1 MEYSSNVSLPKIPF
15 FSKFTRMKSVPI
27 TLLTGY
33 LGAGKTTLLNY
44 VLNNQQGYHVAV
56 IVNDIGE
63 VNIDQTLIEK
73 GGNIT
78 KEDSGKVVPLSN
90 GCICCSLKTDLIE
103 QIAELLEMGKFDY
116 ILIEASGICE
126 PIPIA
131 QTISFAGSQL
141 QARDGRPLACHLD
154 NIVAVVDVLRLAD
167 EFAGGEKL
175 LDEDLEEEDI
185 ANLLIQQIEF
195 CNTIILNKVD
205 ALSKHDLEHV
215 KAVVKAL
222 QPTAKMIETNYG
234 KVEMKDILDTKQFD
248 FNKVAESSTWA
259 IKLNEEGHDNPS
271 TGSGTDHDDD
281 DHDPSTGSGTE
292 EHHHHDHDEH
302 DDPSTGS
309 GTEEHHH
316 HDHDEHE
323 HHHDHDDEDH
333 SHCDH
338 EHGVCHCGHH
348 HDKDHPHGD
357 EYGISTFVYE
367 DHRPLN
373 REKFEAFLDD
383 YPTSIIRTKGLLWFS
398 DERSESYL
406 FEQAG
411 KQASAQNFGRWFAA
425 ESEAEQKRIL
435 EENPQ
440 LQKIWDEKYGDR
452 IIRLVFIG
460 QHMDKKKIIQVMNDC
475 LDD

>member
-1 MEYSSNVSLPKIPF
+1 
-15 FSKFTRMKSVPI
+15 MKSVPI

-90 GCICCSLKTDLIE
+90 GCICCTLKADMLE
-103 QIAELLEMGKFDY
+103 QIAEILDMKKFDY

-131 QTISFAGSQL
+131 QTISFAGTQL
-141 QARDGRPLACHLD
+141 KGKDGHPLACHLD

-175 LDEDLEEEDI
+175 LSKNLEEEDI

-195 CNTIILNKVD
+195 CNTIVLNKVD
-205 ALSKHDLEHV
+205 CLKKNDLEHV

-222 QPTAKMIETNYG
+222 QPTAKMIETNFG
-234 KVEMKDILDTKQFD
+234 KVEMKDVLDTKQFD
-248 FNKVAESSTWA
+248 FNKVADGSGWA
-259 IKLNEEGHDNPS
+259 IKLNEMGKDN
-271 TGSGTDHDDD
+271 DDD
-281 DHDPSTGSGTE
+281 DDDEH
-292 EHHHHDHDEH
+292 EHHHHDHD
-302 DDPSTGS
+302 
-309 GTEEHHH
+309 
-316 HDHDEHE
+316 DEHE
-323 HHHDHDDEDH
+323 HHHHHDHEHDDDDDDDEHEDH

-367 DHRPLN
+367 SHRPLN
-373 REKFEAFLDD
+373 RKKFEAFLDD
-383 YPTSIIRTKGLLWFS
+383 YPSSVIRTKGLLWFS

-425 ESEAEQKRIL
+425 EPMQVQKQIL
-435 EENPQ
+435 AENPQ
-440 LQKIWDEKYGDR
+440 LQQIWDEKYGDR
-452 IIRLVFIG
+452 IVRLVFIG
-460 QHMDKKKIIQVMNDC
+460 QHMEKKKIFAVMDDC

>member
-1 MEYSSNVSLPKIPF
+1 MPKTAF
-15 FSKFTRMKSVPI
+15 FSKFTAMKSVPI

-141 QARDGRPLACHLD
+141 RSKDGRPLPCHLD

-259 IKLNEEGHDNPS
+259 IKLNEEGHDN
-271 TGSGTDHDDD
+271 DDDDDD
-281 DHDPSTGSGTE
+281 DHDE
-292 EHHHHDHDEH
+292 HEHHHHDHDDDHDEH
-302 DDPSTGS
+302 
-309 GTEEHHH
+309 EHHH
-316 HDHDEHE
+316 HE

-435 EENPQ
+435 AENPQ

>member
-1 MEYSSNVSLPKIPF
+1 MPKIPF

-259 IKLNEEGHDNPS
+259 IKLNEEGHDNH
-271 TGSGTDHDDD
+271 DDDDDD
-281 DHDPSTGSGTE
+281 DHDE
-292 EHHHHDHDEH
+292 HEHHHHHDDEH
-302 DDPSTGS
+302 
-309 GTEEHHH
+309 EHHH

-383 YPTSIIRTKGLLWFS
+383 YPTSIIRTKGLIWFS

-435 EENPQ
+435 AENPQ

>member
-1 MEYSSNVSLPKIPF
+1 
-15 FSKFTRMKSVPI
+15 MKSVPI

-141 QARDGRPLACHLD
+141 QSRDGKRLACHLD

-205 ALSKHDLEHV
+205 ALNKHDLEHV

-259 IKLNEEGHDNPS
+259 IKLNEEGHDN
-271 TGSGTDHDDD
+271 HDDD
-281 DHDPSTGSGTE
+281 DDDDEH
-292 EHHHHDHDEH
+292 EHHHHH
-302 DDPSTGS
+302 DD
-309 GTEEHHH
+309 
-316 HDHDEHE
+316 DHDEHE
-323 HHHDHDDEDH
+323 HHHHHDDDDDDDHDHDHEDH

-357 EYGISTFVYE
+357 EYGISTFVFE

-383 YPTSIIRTKGLLWFS
+383 YPTSIIRTKGLIWFS

-435 EENPQ
+435 AENPQ

-460 QHMDKKKIIQVMNDC
+460 QHMEKKKIIQVMNDC

>member
-1 MEYSSNVSLPKIPF
+1 
-15 FSKFTRMKSVPI
+15 MKSVPI

-141 QARDGRPLACHLD
+141 RSKDGRPLPCHLD

-175 LDEDLEEEDI
+175 LEEDLEEEDI

-195 CNTIILNKVD
+195 CNTIIMNKVD

-234 KVEMKDILDTKQFD
+234 KVDMKDILDTKQFD

-259 IKLNEEGHDNPS
+259 IKLNEEGHDN
-271 TGSGTDHDDD
+271 DDDDDD
-281 DHDPSTGSGTE
+281 DHDE
-292 EHHHHDHDEH
+292 HEHHHHDHDDDHDEH
-302 DDPSTGS
+302 
-309 GTEEHHH
+309 EHHH

-357 EYGISTFVYE
+357 EYGISTFVFE

-383 YPTSIIRTKGLLWFS
+383 YPTSIIRTKGLVWFS

-425 ESEAEQKRIL
+425 ESKAEQQRIL
-435 EENPQ
+435 AENPQ

-460 QHMDKKKIIQVMNDC
+460 QHMDKKKIIQVMDSC

>member
-1 MEYSSNVSLPKIPF
+1 MPKIPF

-141 QARDGRPLACHLD
+141 QSKDGRPLPCHLD

-259 IKLNEEGHDNPS
+259 IKLNEEGHDNH
-271 TGSGTDHDDD
+271 DEDDDDD
-281 DHDPSTGSGTE
+281 DHD
-292 EHHHHDHDEH
+292 EHHHHDHD
-302 DDPSTGS
+302 
-309 GTEEHHH
+309 
-316 HDHDEHE
+316 DHDEHE
-323 HHHDHDDEDH
+323 HHHHHDHDDDDHDHEDH

-383 YPTSIIRTKGLLWFS
+383 YPTSIIRTKGLIWFS

-435 EENPQ
+435 AENPQ

-460 QHMDKKKIIQVMNDC
+460 QHMEKKKIIQVMNDC

>member
-1 MEYSSNVSLPKIPF
+1 
-15 FSKFTRMKSVPI
+15 MKSVPI

-141 QARDGRPLACHLD
+141 RSKDGRPLPCHLD

-271 TGSGTDHDDD
+271 TGSGTDDDD
-281 DHDPSTGSGTE
+281 DD
-292 EHHHHDHDEH
+292 H

-316 HDHDEHE
+316 HDDDD
-323 HHHDHDDEDH
+323 HDHDDEDH

-383 YPTSIIRTKGLLWFS
+383 YPTSIIRTKGLIWFS

-435 EENPQ
+435 AENPQ

>member
-1 MEYSSNVSLPKIPF
+1 
-15 FSKFTRMKSVPI
+15 MKSVPI

-141 QARDGRPLACHLD
+141 RSKDGRPLPCHLD

-195 CNTIILNKVD
+195 CNTIIMNKVD
-205 ALSKHDLEHV
+205 GLNKHDLEHV

-234 KVEMKDILDTKQFD
+234 KVDMKDILDTKQFD

-259 IKLNEEGHDNPS
+259 IKLNEEGHDN
-271 TGSGTDHDDD
+271 HDDD
-281 DHDPSTGSGTE
+281 D
-292 EHHHHDHDEH
+292 
-302 DDPSTGS
+302 DD
-309 GTEEHHH
+309 
-316 HDHDEHE
+316 DHDEHE
-323 HHHDHDDEDH
+323 HHHHDHDHDDEDH

-357 EYGISTFVYE
+357 EYGISTFVFE

-383 YPTSIIRTKGLLWFS
+383 YPTSIIRTKGLVWFS

-425 ESEAEQKRIL
+425 ESKAEQKRIL
-435 EENPQ
+435 AENPQ

>member
-1 MEYSSNVSLPKIPF
+1 MPF

-90 GCICCSLKTDLIE
+90 GCICCSLKTDLLE

-131 QTISFAGSQL
+131 QTICAAGSQL
-141 QARDGRPLACHLD
+141 MGRSGQRLACHLD
-154 NIVAVVDVLRLAD
+154 NIVAVVDVMRLAD
-167 EFAGGEKL
+167 EFAGGQKL
-175 LDEDLEEEDI
+175 LEEDLEEDDI

-195 CNTIILNKVD
+195 CNTILLNKVD
-205 ALSKHDLEHV
+205 CLNKQDLEHV

-234 KVEMKDILDTKQFD
+234 KVDMKEILDTKQFD
-248 FNKVAESSTWA
+248 FGKVAESSAWA
-259 IKLNEEGHDNPS
+259 IRLNGMDHDN
-271 TGSGTDHDDD
+271 HDEED
-281 DHDPSTGSGTE
+281 DPSTSSGTE
-292 EHHHHDHDEH
+292 EHEHHHHHDHEEH
-302 DDPSTGS
+302 
-309 GTEEHHH
+309 EHHH
-316 HDHDEHE
+316 DHDHDEHE
-323 HHHDHDDEDH
+323 HHHHDHEDEDH

-338 EHGVCHCGHH
+338 EHGICHCGHH

-367 DHRPLN
+367 THRPLN
-373 REKFEAFLDD
+373 RAKFEEFLDD
-383 YPTSIIRTKGLLWFS
+383 YPTSIIRTKGLVWFS
-398 DERSESYL
+398 DERDNSYL

-411 KQASAQNFGRWFAA
+411 KQASAENFGQWFAA
-425 ESEAEQKRIL
+425 ESKAEQERL
-435 EENPQ
+435 LAENPQ

>member
-1 MEYSSNVSLPKIPF
+1 
-15 FSKFTRMKSVPI
+15 MKSVPI

-141 QARDGRPLACHLD
+141 RSKDGRPLPCHLD

-175 LDEDLEEEDI
+175 LDENLEEEDI

-205 ALSKHDLEHV
+205 ALNKHDLEHV

-234 KVEMKDILDTKQFD
+234 KVDMKDILDTKQFD

-259 IKLNEEGHDNPS
+259 IKLNEEGHDNH
-271 TGSGTDHDDD
+271 DDDDDD
-281 DHDPSTGSGTE
+281 DHDE
-292 EHHHHDHDEH
+292 HEHHHHDHDDDHDEHEHHHHDHDEH
-302 DDPSTGS
+302 D
-309 GTEEHHH
+309 
-316 HDHDEHE
+316 
-323 HHHDHDDEDH
+323 HDHDDEDH

-357 EYGISTFVYE
+357 EYGISTFVFE

-383 YPTSIIRTKGLLWFS
+383 YPTSIIRTKGLIWFS

-425 ESEAEQKRIL
+425 ESKAEQQRIL

>member
-1 MEYSSNVSLPKIPF
+1 
-15 FSKFTRMKSVPI
+15 MKSVPI

-259 IKLNEEGHDNPS
+259 IKLNEEGHDNDDDDDDHEEHEHHHHHDHDDDHDEHEQHHHH
-271 TGSGTDHDDD
+271 DHDDD
-281 DHDPSTGSGTE
+281 DHD
-292 EHHHHDHDEH
+292 HDH
-302 DDPSTGS
+302 
-309 GTEEHHH
+309 
-316 HDHDEHE
+316 
-323 HHHDHDDEDH
+323 EDH

-338 EHGVCHCGHH
+338 EHGICHCGHH

-383 YPTSIIRTKGLLWFS
+383 YPTSIIRTKGLIWFS

-435 EENPQ
+435 AENPQ

-475 LDD
+475 LDK

>member
-1 MEYSSNVSLPKIPF
+1 
-15 FSKFTRMKSVPI
+15 MKSVPI

-141 QARDGRPLACHLD
+141 RSKDGRPLPCHLD

-259 IKLNEEGHDNPS
+259 IKLNEEGHDNH
-271 TGSGTDHDDD
+271 DDDDDD
-281 DHDPSTGSGTE
+281 DHDE
-292 EHHHHDHDEH
+292 HEHHHHDHDDDHDEHEHHHHDHDEH
-302 DDPSTGS
+302 D
-309 GTEEHHH
+309 HNY
-316 HDHDEHE
+316 
-323 HHHDHDDEDH
+323 DDEDH

-357 EYGISTFVYE
+357 EYGISTFVFE

-383 YPTSIIRTKGLLWFS
+383 YPTSIIRTKGLIWFS

-435 EENPQ
+435 AENPQ

>member
-1 MEYSSNVSLPKIPF
+1 
-15 FSKFTRMKSVPI
+15 MKSVPI

-141 QARDGRPLACHLD
+141 RSKDGRPLPCHLD

-175 LDEDLEEEDI
+175 LDENLEEEDI

-205 ALSKHDLEHV
+205 ALNKHDLEHV

-234 KVEMKDILDTKQFD
+234 KVDMKDILDTKQFD

-259 IKLNEEGHDNPS
+259 IKLNEEGHDN
-271 TGSGTDHDDD
+271 DDDDDD
-281 DHDPSTGSGTE
+281 DHDE
-292 EHHHHDHDEH
+292 HEHHHHDHD
-302 DDPSTGS
+302 D
-309 GTEEHHH
+309 
-316 HDHDEHE
+316 DHDEHE
-323 HHHDHDDEDH
+323 HHHHDHEEHDHDDEDH

-338 EHGVCHCGHH
+338 EHGICHCGHH

-367 DHRPLN
+367 THRPLN

-383 YPTSIIRTKGLLWFS
+383 YPTSIIRTKGLVWFS
-398 DERSESYL
+398 DDRDNSFL

-411 KQASAQNFGRWFAA
+411 KQASAENFGQWFAA
-425 ESEAEQKRIL
+425 ESKEEQARL
-435 EENPQ
+435 LAENPQ

-460 QHMDKKKIIQVMNDC
+460 QHMDKKKIIQVMDSC

>member
-259 IKLNEEGHDNPS
+259 IKLNEEGHDN
-271 TGSGTDHDDD
+271 DDDDDD
-281 DHDPSTGSGTE
+281 DHDE
-292 EHHHHDHDEH
+292 HEHHHHDHDDDHDEH
-302 DDPSTGS
+302 
-309 GTEEHHH
+309 EHHH

-383 YPTSIIRTKGLLWFS
+383 YPTSIIRTKGLIWFS

-435 EENPQ
+435 AENPQ

-475 LDD
+475 LDE

>member
-1 MEYSSNVSLPKIPF
+1 
-15 FSKFTRMKSVPI
+15 MKSVPI

-141 QARDGRPLACHLD
+141 RSKDGRPLPCHLD

-205 ALSKHDLEHV
+205 ALNKHDLEHV

-234 KVEMKDILDTKQFD
+234 KVDMKDILDTKQFD

-259 IKLNEEGHDNPS
+259 IKLNEEGHDN
-271 TGSGTDHDDD
+271 DDDDDD
-281 DHDPSTGSGTE
+281 DHDE
-292 EHHHHDHDEH
+292 HDHHHHDHDDDHDEHEHHHHDHDEH
-302 DDPSTGS
+302 D
-309 GTEEHHH
+309 
-316 HDHDEHE
+316 
-323 HHHDHDDEDH
+323 HDHDDEDH

-357 EYGISTFVYE
+357 EYGISTFVFE

-383 YPTSIIRTKGLLWFS
+383 YPTSIIRTKGLIWFS

-425 ESEAEQKRIL
+425 ESKAEQQRIL

-460 QHMDKKKIIQVMNDC
+460 QHMDKKKIIQVMKDC

>member
-1 MEYSSNVSLPKIPF
+1 
-15 FSKFTRMKSVPI
+15 MKSVPI

-141 QARDGRPLACHLD
+141 RSKDGRPLPCHLD

-259 IKLNEEGHDNPS
+259 IKLNEEGHDN
-271 TGSGTDHDDD
+271 DDDDDD
-281 DHDPSTGSGTE
+281 DHDE
-292 EHHHHDHDEH
+292 HEHHHHDHNDDHDEH
-302 DDPSTGS
+302 
-309 GTEEHHH
+309 EHHH

-357 EYGISTFVYE
+357 EYGISTFVFE

-383 YPTSIIRTKGLLWFS
+383 YPTSIIRTKGLMWFS
-398 DERSESYL
+398 DEPTESYL

-425 ESEAEQKRIL
+425 ESKAVQDQLLR
-435 EENPQ
+435 ENPQ
-440 LQKIWDEKYGDR
+440 LKNIWDEKYGDR
-452 IIRLVFIG
+452 TNRLVFIG
-460 QHMDKKKIIQVMNDC
+460 QHMDKKKIIAAMDNC
-475 LDD
+475 LEKE

>member
-1 MEYSSNVSLPKIPF
+1 
-15 FSKFTRMKSVPI
+15 MKSVPI

-259 IKLNEEGHDNPS
+259 IKLNEEGHDNH
-271 TGSGTDHDDD
+271 DDDDDD
-281 DHDPSTGSGTE
+281 DHDE
-292 EHHHHDHDEH
+292 HEHHHHDHDDDHDEH
-302 DDPSTGS
+302 
-309 GTEEHHH
+309 EHHH

-440 LQKIWDEKYGDR
+440 LQKIWDERYGDR

-475 LDD
+475 LDE

>member
-1 MEYSSNVSLPKIPF
+1 
-15 FSKFTRMKSVPI
+15 MKSVPI

-141 QARDGRPLACHLD
+141 RSKDGRPLPCHLD

-205 ALSKHDLEHV
+205 ALNKHDLEHV

-234 KVEMKDILDTKQFD
+234 KVDMKDILDTKQFD

-259 IKLNEEGHDNPS
+259 IKLNEEGHDN
-271 TGSGTDHDDD
+271 HDDED
-281 DHDPSTGSGTE
+281 EH
-292 EHHHHDHDEH
+292 EHHHHH
-302 DDPSTGS
+302 DD
-309 GTEEHHH
+309 
-316 HDHDEHE
+316 DHDEHE
-323 HHHDHDDEDH
+323 HHHHHDDDDDDDHDHDHEDH

-357 EYGISTFVYE
+357 EYGISTFVFE

-383 YPTSIIRTKGLLWFS
+383 YPTSIIRTKGLIWFS

-425 ESEAEQKRIL
+425 ESKAEQQRIL
-435 EENPQ
+435 AENPQ

>member
-1 MEYSSNVSLPKIPF
+1 
-15 FSKFTRMKSVPI
+15 MKSVPI

-141 QARDGRPLACHLD
+141 RSKDGRPLPCHLD

-175 LDEDLEEEDI
+175 LEEDLEEEDI

-195 CNTIILNKVD
+195 CNTIIMNKVD

-234 KVEMKDILDTKQFD
+234 KVDMKDILDTKQFD

-259 IKLNEEGHDNPS
+259 IKLNEEGHDN
-271 TGSGTDHDDD
+271 DDD
-281 DHDPSTGSGTE
+281 D
-292 EHHHHDHDEH
+292 
-302 DDPSTGS
+302 DD
-309 GTEEHHH
+309 
-316 HDHDEHE
+316 DHDEHE
-323 HHHDHDDEDH
+323 HHHHDHDDDHDEHEHHHHDHEDH

-357 EYGISTFVYE
+357 EYGISTFVFE

-425 ESEAEQKRIL
+425 ESKAEQQRIL
-435 EENPQ
+435 AENPQ

>member
-1 MEYSSNVSLPKIPF
+1 
-15 FSKFTRMKSVPI
+15 MKSVPI

-141 QARDGRPLACHLD
+141 RSKDGRPLPCHLD

-175 LDEDLEEEDI
+175 LDENLEEEDI

-195 CNTIILNKVD
+195 CNTIIMNKVD

-234 KVEMKDILDTKQFD
+234 KVDMKDILDTKQFD

-259 IKLNEEGHDNPS
+259 IKLNEEGHDN
-271 TGSGTDHDDD
+271 DDDDDD
-281 DHDPSTGSGTE
+281 DHDE
-292 EHHHHDHDEH
+292 HEHHHHDHDDDHDEHEHHHHDHDEH
-302 DDPSTGS
+302 D
-309 GTEEHHH
+309 
-316 HDHDEHE
+316 
-323 HHHDHDDEDH
+323 HDHDDEDH

-357 EYGISTFVYE
+357 EYGISTFVFE

-425 ESEAEQKRIL
+425 ESKAEQQRIL
-435 EENPQ
+435 AENPQ

-460 QHMDKKKIIQVMNDC
+460 QHMDKKKIIQVMKDC
-475 LDD
+475 LDE

>member
-1 MEYSSNVSLPKIPF
+1 
-15 FSKFTRMKSVPI
+15 MKSVPI

-141 QARDGRPLACHLD
+141 RSKDGRPLPCHLD

-175 LDEDLEEEDI
+175 LDENLEEEDI

-205 ALSKHDLEHV
+205 ALNKHDLEHV

-234 KVEMKDILDTKQFD
+234 KVDMKDILDTKQFD

-259 IKLNEEGHDNPS
+259 IKLNEEGHDN
-271 TGSGTDHDDD
+271 DDDDDD
-281 DHDPSTGSGTE
+281 DHDE
-292 EHHHHDHDEH
+292 HEHHHHDHD
-302 DDPSTGS
+302 D
-309 GTEEHHH
+309 
-316 HDHDEHE
+316 DHDEHE

-357 EYGISTFVYE
+357 EYGISTFVFE

-425 ESEAEQKRIL
+425 ESKAEQQRIL
-435 EENPQ
+435 AENPQ

>member
-1 MEYSSNVSLPKIPF
+1 
-15 FSKFTRMKSVPI
+15 MKSVPI

-141 QARDGRPLACHLD
+141 RSKDGRPLPCHLD

-175 LDEDLEEEDI
+175 LDENLEEEDI

-195 CNTIILNKVD
+195 CNTIIMNKVD

-259 IKLNEEGHDNPS
+259 IKLNEEGHDN
-271 TGSGTDHDDD
+271 DDD
-281 DHDPSTGSGTE
+281 D
-292 EHHHHDHDEH
+292 
-302 DDPSTGS
+302 DD
-309 GTEEHHH
+309 
-316 HDHDEHE
+316 DHDEHE
-323 HHHDHDDEDH
+323 HHHHDHDDDHDEHEHHHHDDEDH

-357 EYGISTFVYE
+357 EYGISTFVFE

-383 YPTSIIRTKGLLWFS
+383 YPTSIIRTKGLVWFS

-425 ESEAEQKRIL
+425 ESKAEQQRIL

-460 QHMDKKKIIQVMNDC
+460 QHMDKKKIIQVMKDC

>member
-1 MEYSSNVSLPKIPF
+1 
-15 FSKFTRMKSVPI
+15 MKSVPI

-90 GCICCSLKTDLIE
+90 GCICCSLKADLLE
-103 QIAELLEMGKFDY
+103 QIAEILELGKFDY

-126 PIPIA
+126 PVPIA
-131 QTISFAGSQL
+131 QTICMAGSQL
-141 QARDGRPLACHLD
+141 QGKKGQRLACHLD

-167 EFAGGEKL
+167 EFAGGEHL
-175 LDEDLEEEDI
+175 LKKDLKEEDI

-195 CNTIILNKVD
+195 CNTIIMNKVD
-205 ALSKHDLEHV
+205 CLKPVDLEHV
-215 KAVVKAL
+215 KAVVRAL
-222 QPTAKMIETNYG
+222 QPKAKMIETNFG

-248 FNKVAESSTWA
+248 FDSVAESATWA
-259 IKLNEEGHDNPS
+259 VKLNEEGHDNH
-271 TGSGTDHDDD
+271 DDDDDDEDEHEHYHHHDEDEHEEHEHHHHHDDDDDD
-281 DHDPSTGSGTE
+281 DHD
-292 EHHHHDHDEH
+292 H
-302 DDPSTGS
+302 
-309 GTEEHHH
+309 
-316 HDHDEHE
+316 
-323 HHHDHDDEDH
+323 EDH

-338 EHGVCHCGHH
+338 EHGICHCGHH

-367 DHRPLN
+367 THRPLN
-373 REKFEAFLDD
+373 RMKFESFLDD
-383 YPTSIIRTKGLLWFS
+383 YPNSIIRTKGLLWFS

-425 ESEAEQKRIL
+425 EDERTQRQIL
-435 EENPQ
+435 AENPQ
-440 LQKIWDEKYGDR
+440 LQKVWDEKYGDR
-452 IIRLVFIG
+452 IVRLVFIG
-460 QHMDKKKIIQVMNDC
+460 QHMEKKKIIAVMNDC

>member
-1 MEYSSNVSLPKIPF
+1 
-15 FSKFTRMKSVPI
+15 MKSVPI

-141 QARDGRPLACHLD
+141 RSKDGRPLPCHLD

-175 LDEDLEEEDI
+175 LDENLEEEDI

-205 ALSKHDLEHV
+205 ALNKHDLEHV

-234 KVEMKDILDTKQFD
+234 KVDMKDILDTKQFD

-259 IKLNEEGHDNPS
+259 IKLNEEGHDN
-271 TGSGTDHDDD
+271 DDDDDD
-281 DHDPSTGSGTE
+281 DHDE
-292 EHHHHDHDEH
+292 HEHHHHDHD
-302 DDPSTGS
+302 D
-309 GTEEHHH
+309 
-316 HDHDEHE
+316 DHDEHE
-323 HHHDHDDEDH
+323 HHHHDHEEHDHDDEDH

-357 EYGISTFVYE
+357 EYGISTFVFE

-373 REKFEAFLDD
+373 REKFEEFLDD
-383 YPTSIIRTKGLLWFS
+383 YPTSIIRTKGLVWFS

-425 ESEAEQKRIL
+425 ESKAEQQRIL
-435 EENPQ
+435 AENPQ

>member
-1 MEYSSNVSLPKIPF
+1 
-15 FSKFTRMKSVPI
+15 MKSVPI

-141 QARDGRPLACHLD
+141 RSKDGRPLPCHLD

-175 LDEDLEEEDI
+175 LDENLEEEDI

-205 ALSKHDLEHV
+205 ALNKHDLEHV

-234 KVEMKDILDTKQFD
+234 KVDMKDILDTKQFD

-259 IKLNEEGHDNPS
+259 IKLNEEGHDN
-271 TGSGTDHDDD
+271 DDDDDD
-281 DHDPSTGSGTE
+281 DHDE
-292 EHHHHDHDEH
+292 HEHHHHDHDDDHDEHEHHHHDHDEH
-302 DDPSTGS
+302 D
-309 GTEEHHH
+309 
-316 HDHDEHE
+316 
-323 HHHDHDDEDH
+323 HDHDDEDH

-357 EYGISTFVYE
+357 EYGISTFVFE

-425 ESEAEQKRIL
+425 ESKAEQQRIL
-435 EENPQ
+435 AENPQ

-460 QHMDKKKIIQVMNDC
+460 QHMDKKKIIQMMNDC